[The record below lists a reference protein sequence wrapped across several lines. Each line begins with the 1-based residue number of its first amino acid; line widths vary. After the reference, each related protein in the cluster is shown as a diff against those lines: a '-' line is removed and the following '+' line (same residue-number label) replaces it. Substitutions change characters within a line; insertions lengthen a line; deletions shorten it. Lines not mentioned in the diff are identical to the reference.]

1 MKRPIQGCLF
11 ESDRPRWDE
20 LLTTTRESLRQLMQ
34 QLLLD
39 AATRRRDVLLLH
51 LAGGDTRFGA
61 GVDDGRRALRWSV
74 VGQLASGVDGGSGR
88 AGETSAGRVIQ
99 VAPRGGAF

>member
-1 MKRPIQGCLF
+1 MSRPTQGCLF

-39 AATRRRDVLLLH
+39 AARCAAVPKSESE
-51 LAGGDTRFGA
+51 
-61 GVDDGRRALRWSV
+61 VSDDERQDHV
-74 VGQLASGVDGGSGR
+74 
-88 AGETSAGRVIQ
+88 
-99 VAPRGGAF
+99 

>member
-1 MKRPIQGCLF
+1 MRRPTQGCLF

-39 AATRRRDVLLLH
+39 AA
-51 LAGGDTRFGA
+51 
-61 GVDDGRRALRWSV
+61 RRAEVTKSESEVSDDERQDHV
-74 VGQLASGVDGGSGR
+74 
-88 AGETSAGRVIQ
+88 
-99 VAPRGGAF
+99 

>member
-1 MKRPIQGCLF
+1 MRRPTQGCLF

-39 AATRRRDVLLLH
+39 AARCAEVTKSESEVS
-51 LAGGDTRFGA
+51 
-61 GVDDGRRALRWSV
+61 DDERQDHV
-74 VGQLASGVDGGSGR
+74 
-88 AGETSAGRVIQ
+88 
-99 VAPRGGAF
+99 